1 MEVTTL
7 LYGRKA
13 IDVQWC
19 IRWRG
24 MKKKKKKKE
33 VERYKPRM
41 VHPALGINWDE
52 IFALVSCLEIIPLII
67 TRIA

>member
-1 MEVTTL
+1 MVYKMKKRE
-7 LYGRKA
+7 RE
-13 IDVQWC
+13 
-19 IRWRG
+19 
-24 MKKKKKKKE
+24 KKKK

-52 IFALVSCLEIIPLII
+52 LFALVSCLEIIPLII

>member
-1 MEVTTL
+1 MV
-7 LYGRKA
+7 YK
-13 IDVQWC
+13 
-19 IRWRG
+19 
-24 MKKKKKKKE
+24 MKKSEIKKNKKKIKEEEEEGRE

-52 IFALVSCLEIIPLII
+52 IFALVSCLEIIPQII

>member
-1 MEVTTL
+1 MVYKT
-7 LYGRKA
+7 
-13 IDVQWC
+13 
-19 IRWRG
+19 
-24 MKKKKKKKE
+24 KKSEKKE

>member
-7 LYGRKA
+7 MYGRKA
-13 IDVQWC
+13 IKVQWC
-19 IRWRG
+19 IRWRRV
-24 MKKKKKKKE
+24 KKE

-41 VHPALGINWDE
+41 VPPALGINWDE
-52 IFALVSCLEIIPLII
+52 IFALVSSLEIIPLII

>member
-1 MEVTTL
+1 MYNCVWDEEEW
-7 LYGRKA
+7 KN
-13 IDVQWC
+13 
-19 IRWRG
+19 
-24 MKKKKKKKE
+24 KKIKIKIKNKK

-52 IFALVSCLEIIPLII
+52 IFALVSCLEIIPQII